1 MLVKQRVKEKR
12 TGEVEVKRRKFTE
25 TILQIAVE
33 AFGIGSIGK
42 KGNYCWNK
50 DVMRVVKGKKV
61 FLEINQSGMR

>member
-33 AFGIGSIGK
+33 VFGIGSIGK
-42 KGNYCWNK
+42 K
-50 DVMRVVKGKKV
+50 KGELS
-61 FLEINQSGMR
+61 LE